1 MCRIDRMQPVELD
14 QPRRRAAA
22 MPADQRRSMII
33 DATLPLLKAQG
44 EMVKTHDIAE
54 AAGVAEGTIFRVF
67 ATKEELIEAVLDR
80 VLDPAP
86 IERAIAALDP
96 SGGLEA
102 TVIEVVKLVQRRVN
116 EVWQLISSVG
126 PRHHRPKGRP
136 YFDSPALTKLLK
148 RFRGELSVDP
158 ERAAGMLR
166 SIAFAMTHPM
176 MTSEPAE
183 PERIAHVFLYG
194 VMKNRC

>member
-1 MCRIDRMQPVELD
+1 MEQVDLVE
-14 QPRRRAAA
+14 PRRRAAS

-33 DATLPLLKAQG
+33 DATLPLLIEQG

-67 ATKEELIEAVLDR
+67 ATKDELIEAVMER
-80 VLDPAP
+80 VLDPEP
-86 IERAIAALDP
+86 FERAIAAVDP

-116 EVWQLISSVG
+116 DVWQVFSSVG
-126 PRHHRPKGRP
+126 PRYHQQRGRP
-136 YFDSPALTKLLK
+136 SFDSPALAGLLNQ
-148 RFRGELSVDP
+148 FRGELSIEP

-176 MTSEPAE
+176 MTAEPAK
-183 PERIAHVFLYG
+183 PQQIAQVFLYG
-194 VMKNRC
+194 VAGDRC

>member
-1 MCRIDRMQPVELD
+1 VERVDLI
-14 QPRRRAAA
+14 QPRRRAAS

-33 DATLPLLKAQG
+33 EATLPLLIEQG

-67 ATKEELIEAVLDR
+67 ATKDELIGAVMEQ
-80 VLDPAP
+80 VLDPGP
-86 IERAIAALDP
+86 IERAIAAIDT
-96 SGGLEA
+96 SRGLEA

-116 EVWQLISSVG
+116 EVWQVISSVG
-126 PRHHRPKGRP
+126 PRHHQQLGRP
-136 YFDSPALTKLLK
+136 SWDSPALAGLLR

-176 MTSEPAE
+176 MSAEPAK
-183 PERIAHVFLYG
+183 PQQIAQVFLYG
-194 VMKNRC
+194 VAKDRC

>member
-1 MCRIDRMQPVELD
+1 VERVDLL
-14 QPRRRAAA
+14 QSRSRAVS

-33 DATLPLLKAQG
+33 DATLPLLMEQG
-44 EMVKTHDIAE
+44 EMVKTRDIAE

-67 ATKEELIEAVLDR
+67 ATKDELIEAVVDR
-80 VLDPAP
+80 VLDPEP
-86 IERAIAALDP
+86 TERALAALDT

-102 TVIEVVKLVQRRVN
+102 TVIEVVKLVQWRGR

-126 PRHHRPKGRP
+126 PRHYQQKARPS
-136 YFDSPALTKLLK
+136 FDSPALAQLLK
-148 RFRGELSVDP
+148 KFRGEMAVDP
-158 ERAAGMLR
+158 ERAGRMLR

-183 PERIAHVFLYG
+183 PDQVARLFLYG
-194 VMKNRC
+194 VVKDRC

>member
-1 MCRIDRMQPVELD
+1 MEGVEQVDLI
-14 QPRRRAAA
+14 QSRRRAAS

-33 DATLPLLKAQG
+33 EATLPLLIEQG

-67 ATKEELIEAVLDR
+67 ATKDDLIEAVIER
-80 VLDPAP
+80 VLDPEP
-86 IERAIAALDP
+86 IERAIAALDT

-126 PRHHRPKGRP
+126 PRHMQRTGRRS
-136 YFDSPALTKLLK
+136 FDSPALAEVLK
-148 RFRGELSVDP
+148 RYRVELSVDP

-166 SIAFAMTHPM
+166 SIAFAMTHPL

-183 PERIAHVFLYG
+183 PEQIARVFLYG
-194 VMKNRC
+194 VVKNRC